1 MSTPLRVGSLFSG
14 VGGFDLGF
22 ERAGMTVAWQCE
34 IDLRARAVLTRH
46 WPEVPCYEDVKD
58 VNATAPAV
66 DVLCG
71 GFPCQD
77 LSVAGKR
84 AGLAGER
91 SGLFHAFA
99 RVIEQV
105 RPGVVVIEN
114 VPGLLSSNGGRD
126 MATVVGTLGEL
137 GYGWAYRVLD
147 AQYFG
152 LAQRRQRVF
161 IVGCAGGDTGRAAAI
176 LFEPESVR
184 RDSPPSRTAGQGV
197 AGTVGGSSQSG
208 GFRTTDLDNNG
219 AYVIQERAVSE
230 NLNAG
235 PQGKGWQEEI
245 AFTLEARQQAQI
257 VASPLTGEG
266 AAEGAWRGDGSDNIV
281 FEPRYVRNGRGA
293 PDKPSPTLHAGE
305 PMMLTVG
312 TLRGSHNP
320 GATDATDAIVATD
333 TLAGTVGA
341 RDFKGAGSY
350 RDGGIQNCAM
360 VAGRVRR
367 LMPVE
372 YARLQGFPDDWNDWL
387 PDSARYKQM
396 GNAVAVPVAE
406 WIGRRIVAALQ

>member
-1 MSTPLRVGSLFSG
+1 MKVGSLFTG

-34 IDLRARAVLTRH
+34 IDALCREVLARH
-46 WPEVPCYEDVKD
+46 WPGVPCYEDVKD
-58 VNATAPAV
+58 VNATVPAV

-91 SGLFHAFA
+91 SGLFYEFA

-114 VPGLLSSNGGRD
+114 VPGLLSASGGRD

-161 IVGCAGGDTGRAAAI
+161 IVGCAGGDTGRAASI

-197 AGTVGGSSQSG
+197 AGTLSASNGLGSGSG
-208 GFRTTDLDNNG
+208 RGEAENLIPTTDLDNNG
-219 AYVIQERAVSE
+219 AYIVS
-230 NLNAG
+230 
-235 PQGKGWQEEI
+235 
-245 AFTLEARQQAQI
+245 
-257 VASPLTGEG
+257 SPLTGEG
-266 AAEGAWRGDGSDNIV
+266 AAEGAWRGDGSDNLIIAPTLDTNP
-281 FEPRYVRNGRGA
+281 ERHIGRGYTT
-293 PDKPSPTLHAGE
+293 DHLV
-305 PMMLTVG
+305 LTVG
-312 TLRGSHNP
+312 S
-320 GATDATDAIVATD
+320 
-333 TLAGTVGA
+333 
-341 RDFKGAGSY
+341 
-350 RDGGIQNCAM
+350 Q
-360 VAGRVRR
+360 
-367 LMPVE
+367 MPVE
-372 YARLQGFPDDWNDWL
+372 YARLQGFPADWNDWL
-387 PDSARYKQM
+387 PDSPRYKQF
-396 GNAVAVPVAE
+396 GNAVAVPVAY
-406 WIGRRIVAALQ
+406 WLASRISSIEEGNP